1 MTEKTIE
8 IKQRTANIVL
18 AIGGLN
24 GFVSKEVQNSTSV
37 LRLNFCAKN
46 PAHRQYA
53 KRYRKPHS
61 RRLKVRNPK
70 ILLSRI
76 VLRKLA
82 HDFALNR
89 SKKLHNRWFVPQFF
103 PSLVF
108 SEQILVGLLQN
119 KSSCVCCHCRL
130 FEVLGNI

>member
-18 AIGGLN
+18 TIGGLN

-53 KRYRKPHS
+53 KRYKQCAQTFFLRQFLFDYIFSNTNLSFTSSS
-61 RRLKVRNPK
+61 RFDVENFK
-70 ILLSRI
+70 
-76 VLRKLA
+76 
-82 HDFALNR
+82 
-89 SKKLHNRWFVPQFF
+89 FF
-103 PSLVF
+103 PCRRTF
-108 SEQILVGLLQN
+108 GLKADRTAITQHNSIASWRARRANQAHL
-119 KSSCVCCHCRL
+119 
-130 FEVLGNI
+130 